1 MTTEQTIERISEI
14 LNNTGAHI
22 ELEQL
27 AMDNDVHELDC
38 EILAYAI
45 ERMIAREITKRK
57 SPREFAK
64 DAEGR
69 HWDDM
74 ATHNERFCD

>member
-22 ELEQL
+22 ELEKL
-27 AMDNDVHELDC
+27 AMDNNVHELDC
-38 EILAYAI
+38 EILANAI
-45 ERMIAREITKRK
+45 EKMIAREINKRK
-57 SPREFAK
+57 SPREFVK
-64 DAEGR
+64 DAEER
-69 HWDDM
+69 HWEDM

>member
-1 MTTEQTIERISEI
+1 MTKEQTIERISEI

-27 AMDNDVHELDC
+27 AMENDVHEFDC
-38 EILAYAI
+38 EILADAI
-45 ERMIAREITKRK
+45 EKMIAHEITKRK
-57 SPREFAK
+57 SPREFTK

-69 HWDDM
+69 HWEAM